1 MTINESNNPVIEINE
16 DVTKDIL
23 NEYVYHAISNG
34 ASKEKIQEHFL
45 KFITGCFS
53 LYLKHGDYH
62 LLTEEERLHVIES
75 GIRNTSSTP
84 NVI

>member
-1 MTINESNNPVIEINE
+1 MEINESNNPVIEINE
-16 DVTKDIL
+16 GVTKDIL

-45 KFITGCFS
+45 KFITGYLS

-62 LLTEEERLHVIES
+62 LLTEEERLHIIES
-75 GIRNTSSTP
+75 NISNTNTTP
-84 NVI
+84 RVI